1 MYVSTILDT
10 KGRDVVTVEADCTL
24 LQAAEFLASRKI
36 GTLVITDYENVPI
49 GILSERDIVRA
60 VAESGPSGLDQPV
73 SAYMSSPV
81 QTTNPGQLIR
91 AIMEQMTEGRFRHI
105 PVLENGRMVG
115 IVSIGD
121 VVKHRLAEFEAETSA
136 MRDYIASA

>member
-1 MYVSTILDT
+1 MYVSTILDI

-24 LQAAEFLASRKI
+24 SQAAEVLASRKI
-36 GTLVITDYENVPI
+36 GTLVITDYANVPA

-60 VAESGPSGLDQPV
+60 IAEAGPSALNQPV

-81 QTTNPGQLIR
+81 QTTSPGELIR
-91 AIMEQMTEGRFRHI
+91 SIMEQMTEGRFRHI
-105 PVLENGRMVG
+105 PVLENGRMIG

>member
-24 LQAAEFLASRKI
+24 SQAAEVLASRKI
-36 GTLVITDYENVPI
+36 GTVVITDYTNAPV

-60 VAESGPSGLDQPV
+60 VAEAGPSGLSQTV

-81 QTTNPGQLIR
+81 QTTSPGELIR
-91 AIMEQMTEGRFRHI
+91 SIMEQMTEGRFRHI
-105 PVLENGRMVG
+105 PVIEDGRMVG